1 MEDLVPA
8 APQFKTGVGGGE
20 ETFNGTPGSNRRS
33 FGSSLPS
40 PETEEFESLEKS
52 FREELE
58 QKLTE
63 RKISEAERKTSD
75 LASGRRLS
83 GLSSK
88 TRKEKNCKILL
99 NYTTNIYCST
109 TFSPVLT

>member
-1 MEDLVPA
+1 MSEFQMIPA
-8 APQFKTGVGGGE
+8 APQFRTGVGGEG
-20 ETFNGTPGSNRRS
+20 GSLTPSLKRRS
-33 FGSSLPS
+33 TGSTSNSSLVS

-58 QKLTE
+58 QKLNE

-88 TRKEKNCKILL
+88 TRKEINVKYL
-99 NYTTNIYCST
+99 NKTIH
-109 TFSPVLT
+109 

>member
-1 MEDLVPA
+1 MLFLVDVETLLSHSPGAMSELEIMEDLVPA
-8 APQFKTGVGGGE
+8 APQFKTGVGDGE
-20 ETFNGTPGSNRRS
+20 GTPAANRRS

-58 QKLTE
+58 QKLHE

-75 LASGRRLS
+75 LSSGRRLS

-88 TRKEKNCKILL
+88 TRKEQKM
-99 NYTTNIYCST
+99 
-109 TFSPVLT
+109 